1 VAESQSMNNENY
13 GVFYVATGQKYI
25 DEACISASSLR
36 KLNNSLKISIA
47 CNLKPKEADLFDRII
62 IVDEAATC
70 RNEGLLFKTKYL
82 YKLSP
87 YTRTLF
93 VDTDT
98 FFIGDIES
106 GFATLDYFDVSMTL
120 DPPDSYFPTLSSG
133 KKIDCC
139 KPVNTGVI
147 FFRKN
152 EANDSFF
159 QEWLRIYT
167 EKLAQNPYLRES
179 DQTSCTEA
187 LMQSSSRFY
196 PLSPEWNTRFCFVNT
211 LKEPVRILHAYSRN
225 MEKIAESV
233 NSEPN
238 KLRAWI
244 PHLRR
249 CIVFRPYTWRHK
261 LGRYRNQM
269 IQGYKS
275 IRSKLG

>member
-1 VAESQSMNNENY
+1 MKTESY
-13 GVFYVATGQKYI
+13 GIFYVAAGEKYI
-25 DEACISASSLR
+25 NEACISARSI
-36 KLNNSLKISIA
+36 KNINNSLKISIV
-47 CNLKPKEADLFDRII
+47 CNHKPKEADLFDQII
-62 IVDEAATC
+62 LIDEAVTC

-82 YKLSP
+82 YNLSP
-87 YTRTLF
+87 YERTLF

-106 GFATLDYFDVSMTL
+106 GFAILNYFDVSMTL
-120 DPPDSYFPTLSSG
+120 DPPDSYFPILCSG
-133 KKIDCC
+133 EKIDCC

-152 EANDSFF
+152 EINNYFF

-187 LMQSSSRFY
+187 LMHASSRFY

-225 MEKIAESV
+225 MEKIAELV

-249 CIVFRPYTWRHK
+249 CIVFRPYTWRHR
-261 LGRYRNQM
+261 LGKIRNQM
-269 IQGYKS
+269 IQGYRS
-275 IRSKLG
+275 IISS